1 MLYFYRNLIII
12 YIGCEDGSYGTNCQ
26 DRCGQCKTNVVCDRY
41 NGTCH
46 DGCQIWWTDTKCNTY
61 IGRYVIYEYN
71 QY

>member
-26 DRCGQCKTNVVCDRY
+26 DQCGQCKTNTICDRY

-61 IGRYVIYEYN
+61 ICMYN
-71 QY
+71 NYI